1 MREKK
6 YIAELPARRRDKNK
20 IARTKK
26 ESKRVE
32 RAYAYEK
39 DKAKADL
46 PTNNFVEKDI
56 DKFSGNEIKSKII
69 VGVN

>member
-26 ESKRVE
+26 
-32 RAYAYEK
+32 
-39 DKAKADL
+39 ADL
-46 PTNNFVEKDI
+46 PTQNFQEKDI
-56 DKFSGNEIKSKII
+56 NKFNSTDEIKSKII